1 MKKAIF
7 LDRDGVLNA
16 AVMIN
21 GIPTPPRNLEEVV
34 LLPGAFE
41 AINLLRRKSFEIVV
55 VTNQP
60 DFSRGNASMSEIL
73 EINNYLRTQLNI
85 QHFYTCFHDDFHN
98 CDCRKP
104 KPGLLKKAAA
114 ELDVDLQSSYMIGD
128 RWRDIEAGQVAK
140 CQCFFLDYGYH
151 EKFPDLPFTQVSSL
165 IEAAHLILEAIK

>member
-16 AVMIN
+16 VVMIN

-34 LLPGAFE
+34 MLPSVFE
-41 AINLLRRKSFEIVV
+41 AINLLRSESFEIVV

-60 DFSRGNASMSEIL
+60 DYARGTVSMSEIL
-73 EINNYLRTQLNI
+73 EINKFLGTQLDI
-85 QHFYTCFHDDFHN
+85 QHFYTCFHDDIHN

-104 KPGLLKKAAA
+104 KPGLLIKAAA
-114 ELDVDLQSSYMIGD
+114 ELDIDLQSSYMVGD
-128 RWRDIEAGQVAK
+128 RWRDIEAGQAAK
-140 CQCFFLDYGYH
+140 CQCYFLDYSYH
-151 EKFPDLPFTQVSSL
+151 EKSPNLPFTQVSSL